1 MIIKFEFNI
10 KILKL
15 KSAKTSVT
23 ELTYFELG
31 WVTEKLPSSRIYL
44 KK

>member
-23 ELTYFELG
+23 ELTYFE
-31 WVTEKLPSSRIYL
+31 TSNNS
-44 KK
+44 